1 MDLQAIN
8 NRWWPQ
14 TTRDIGYFESTVS
27 SLESKEMFVFVYPE
41 NRKLLA
47 PMLDSQRVMVA
58 VLNQINHCGSLI
70 CHDVTYS
77 PETSVN
83 IKMI

>member
-1 MDLQAIN
+1 
-8 NRWWPQ
+8 
-14 TTRDIGYFESTVS
+14 
-27 SLESKEMFVFVYPE
+27 MFVFVYPE

-47 PMLDSQRVMVA
+47 LMLVSQRVMVA
-58 VLNQINHCGSLI
+58 ALNQMNHCGSLI

-83 IKMI
+83 SKII